1 MIAFLDLIDEPE
13 DKTRFAQL
21 YETYSS
27 LLYSI
32 AYQKVK
38 NAETA
43 EDCVQETYLYVAKN
57 FERIDEIVSDRT
69 RNYLATIVRCIA
81 IKKFNRQAK
90 ILSFES
96 GEISENVSSGNNI
109 EEDYINR
116 FRVEQVRNA
125 INALD
130 ESLRI
135 PLYLKTIYNMKS
147 SDIAKLMGI
156 SDDAVRRRIYLARKK
171 IKEMIERE
179 EQNNG

>member
-21 YETYSS
+21 YNSYSS

-57 FERIDEIVSDRT
+57 FDRIEEVNSDRT

-81 IKKFNRQAK
+81 IKKFNEQSK
-90 ILSFES
+90 ILAFES
-96 GEISENVSSGNNI
+96 GEIPENISSGNNI
-109 EEDYINR
+109 EDDYINK
-116 FRVEQVRNA
+116 FRVEQIRNA
-125 INALD
+125 INSLD
-130 ESLRI
+130 ESLKM
-135 PLYLKTIYNMKS
+135 PLYLKTLYNMKS
-147 SDIAKLMGI
+147 SDIGKLMGI
-156 SDDAVRRRIYLARKK
+156 TDDAVRRRIYLARKK
-171 IKEMIERE
+171 IKEIIERE
-179 EQNNG
+179 EQKNE